1 MSVAPDLPPVV
12 RIPSRA
18 ARGRPTTT
26 RRPLRLV
33 PPATRPITR
42 TSIAAPARP
51 ARPGTRADPRPGR
64 RETRPTFFSA
74 SAPTIRQCVEAEPI
88 VPEAWLEPA
97 ADQALEHDWDA
108 FVEESLALGPA
119 TTRRPATAPRTA
131 GIPAVRLTRR
141 GRAALAAAAAVVAAV
156 LVLLAVVG
164 ASGEPAQRHPSTPA
178 SVVVADGDTLWT
190 IAQRVAPTV
199 DPRREVATL
208 MRLNHLRA
216 VAVVPGQV
224 IRTR

>member
-18 ARGRPTTT
+18 ARGRPTAT

-33 PPATRPITR
+33 PPATRPAPR
-42 TSIAAPARP
+42 PSIAAPARL
-51 ARPGTRADPRPGR
+51 ARPDARPDPRPAR
-64 RETRPTFFSA
+64 RETRPTLSA
-74 SAPTIRQCVEAEPI
+74 AAPTIRRCVEAEPI

-108 FVEESLALGPA
+108 FVGESLALGPA
-119 TTRRPATAPRTA
+119 TTRRRATAPRTA
-131 GIPAVRLTRR
+131 AIPAVRLTRR
-141 GRAALAAAAAVVAAV
+141 GRGALAVAAVVVAAV
-156 LVLLAVVG
+156 MVLLVVVG
-164 ASGEPAQRHPSTPA
+164 ASGEPAPRHPSPPA

-208 MRLNHLRA
+208 IRLNHLRA
-216 VAVVPGQV
+216 VTVVPGQV

>member
-18 ARGRPTTT
+18 ARGRPTAT

-33 PPATRPITR
+33 PPATRPAPR
-42 TSIAAPARP
+42 PSIAAPARL
-51 ARPGTRADPRPGR
+51 ARPDARPDPRPAR
-64 RETRPTFFSA
+64 RETRPTLSA
-74 SAPTIRQCVEAEPI
+74 AAPTIRRCVEAEPI

-97 ADQALEHDWDA
+97 AYLALEHDWDA
-108 FVEESLALGPA
+108 FVEESLASGPA
-119 TTRRPATAPRTA
+119 TTRHRATAPRTA
-131 GIPAVRLTRR
+131 AIPAVRLTRR
-141 GRAALAAAAAVVAAV
+141 GRAALAVAAVVVAAV
-156 LVLLAVVG
+156 MVLLAVVG
-164 ASGEPAQRHPSTPA
+164 ASGEPAPRHPSPPA

-208 MRLNHLRA
+208 MRLNHLR
-216 VAVVPGQV
+216 VVTVVPGQV